1 MRLLSNICPLIYL
14 LKSINPF
21 ILLGNENLAVIGLPQ
36 LPEGQMPNLRIS
48 QRMRLEQTQ
57 LEGVEKR
64 IQNTNDHC
72 LLLGLPCGLDASDV
86 QKQTHTLKNSIITYL
101 LQKQAAGIINL
112 PTTQVSDQMDTV
124 ITILSLSL
132 SLQGTQQVLHIFP
145 PCPFS
150 QSHLS
155 HVAPDLLSS
164 ASENCHL
171 MMVLATI

>member
-1 MRLLSNICPLIYL
+1 MI
-14 LKSINPF
+14 
-21 ILLGNENLAVIGLPQ
+21 GNDNLAVIGLPQ
-36 LPEGQMPNLRIS
+36 VPEGQMPNLRIS

-112 PTTQVSDQMDTV
+112 PTTQVSVMIRLT
-124 ITILSLSL
+124 
-132 SLQGTQQVLHIFP
+132 
-145 PCPFS
+145 
-150 QSHLS
+150 
-155 HVAPDLLSS
+155 
-164 ASENCHL
+164 
-171 MMVLATI
+171 

>member
-1 MRLLSNICPLIYL
+1 
-14 LKSINPF
+14 
-21 ILLGNENLAVIGLPQ
+21 
-36 LPEGQMPNLRIS
+36 MPNLRIS

-124 ITILSLSL
+124 ITLLSLSL
-132 SLQGTQQVLHIFP
+132 SLSLSRVLSRSSIF
-145 PCPFS
+145 F
-150 QSHLS
+150 HLV
-155 HVAPDLLSS
+155 HFHNLIFLMLLLIFLVV
-164 ASENCHL
+164 HQRI
-171 MMVLATI
+171 VI